1 MLKTAAAREDVRVF
15 RVVVALADHL
25 MVMMVMLMVMMLMV
39 MKKMLITIKLIIMV
53 MVAAYHLHFA
63 EPEAVVHLG
72 LALPLNGS
80 ASRVG
85 W

>member
-1 MLKTAAAREDVRVF
+1 M
-15 RVVVALADHL
+15 
-25 MVMMVMLMVMMLMV
+25 MVMMV
-39 MKKMLITIKLIIMV
+39 IKLIMMV

-63 EPEAVVHLG
+63 KLEPVVHLG